1 MRRRMGIEC
10 GKRSDVWE
18 KESLCSRIRPKKEII
33 EGQPVATNL
42 VPKGTRNTTQPAVS
56 SGRYPE
62 IWVSED
68 VGRYP
73 TISVNNAPEDFGGWK
88 YAGKVPRP

>member
-1 MRRRMGIEC
+1 MGREC

-42 VPKGTRNTTQPAVS
+42 VPKGTRNTIACYYGAEAFELAQNSTKTARLT
-56 SGRYPE
+56 SGP
-62 IWVSED
+62 D
-68 VGRYP
+68 QL
-73 TISVNNAPEDFGGWK
+73 TTAGGD
-88 YAGKVPRP
+88 